1 MLTVEGAHNRAVV
14 FTDTLDA
21 AARGQIKALCDCPH
35 LAGSQI
41 RIMPDVHAGAGVA
54 IGTTLT
60 FTDAV
65 VPGLVG
71 VDIGCGVETVV
82 LSTTRVELPRLD
94 AVVRSVVPVGTAV
107 RATAHRYT
115 SRLDLD
121 ALRCDVDAERAALS
135 LGTLGGGNHF
145 VELDV
150 DDEGTA
156 YLMVHS
162 GSRNLGAQVAK
173 HYQQRGYDELGGR
186 GNTDVPFELAYVTGT
201 TLDDYLHDIAVVQ
214 QFADLNRKAIA
225 DDIVKKMHLR
235 VADQIATVHNYVD
248 VEHQIV
254 RKGAV
259 SAKAGEQ
266 IVIPINMRDGALVCT
281 GLGNSEW
288 NYSAPHG
295 AGRLMSRSEVKQ
307 HYTVSAYKKAM
318 AGVFSS
324 TVDAGTLDEC
334 PMAYKDLAE
343 ITSAITPTAQ
353 VDRRIRT
360 VYNFKASDDGTR
372 SPRRSQRG

>member
-1 MLTVEGAHNRAVV
+1 M
-14 FTDTLDA
+14 FTDTIDP
-21 AARGQIKALCDCPH
+21 AARGQVRALCDCPH
-35 LAGSQI
+35 LAGSTI

-60 FTDAV
+60 YSDSI

-71 VDIGCGVETVV
+71 LDIGCGVETVV
-82 LSTTRVELPRLD
+82 LAGTRLELPRLD
-94 AVVRSVVPVGTAV
+94 AVVRSVVPAGAAV
-107 RATAHRYT
+107 RTTPHRYA

-121 ALRCDVDAERAALS
+121 DLRCDVDVDRAGLS

-145 VELDV
+145 VEVDV
-150 DDEGTA
+150 DDDGTL
-156 YLMVHS
+156 YLLVHS
-162 GSRNLGAQVAK
+162 GSRNLGAQVAR

-186 GNTDVPFELAYVTGT
+186 GGTDVPYELAYVTGQ
-201 TLDDYLHDIAVVQ
+201 TLEDYLHDTAIAQ
-214 QFADLNRKAIA
+214 QFADLNRRAIA

-235 VADQIATVHNYVD
+235 VADRISTVHNYVD
-248 VEHQIV
+248 VERQIV

-259 SAKAGEQ
+259 SAREGEQ
-266 IVIPINMRDGALVCT
+266 IVVPINMRDGALVCT
-281 GLGNSEW
+281 GLGNPEW

-334 PMAYKDLAE
+334 PMAYKDLD
-343 ITSAITPTAQ
+343 AIVSHIGPTAR

-360 VYNFKASDDGTR
+360 VYNFKASADPDR
-372 SPRRSQRG
+372 SPRRPSRVSLRQEPRRIRR